1 MVWNF
6 RCNSTGHAAVHS
18 KLRNFTHHPD
28 DQFDQYMFVLRISIF
43 GMTAVISCTSNTML
57 DINRPFIGGERW
69 FGIFATTAALMFSS
83 QQAPKF
89 YTPS

>member
-1 MVWNF
+1 MVRNF

-18 KLRNFTHHPD
+18 KHRKITHHPD
-28 DQFDQYMFVLRISIF
+28 DQFDLYTMFVLRISCF
-43 GMTAVISCTSNTML
+43 EMTAVISCTSNTML
-57 DINRPFIGGERW
+57 DKNEPLIGGERW
-69 FGIFATTAALMFSS
+69 FGIFETTALMFSP